1 MNMHIQQ
8 TARRLIL
15 PAALLL
21 IFSVINHDFLAPG
34 NIYALMQSFALLGL
48 VTLGISLTMIAGEF
62 DLSVGA
68 VSAVAGLVLVKT
80 GESHPVAGIVL
91 TLLAGAAIGLA
102 NGALIRTLRVS
113 SLVTTLGMM
122 ILLNGAAV
130 WLEGGQ
136 VLAYNNFDEAD
147 LLDRA
152 FAGIF
157 SLRSL
162 TTLVC
167 FMLATFMLSFT
178 RLGRDIR
185 AVGSNR
191 KAAEMAGSNVTFAL
205 YAAFTLSGILAAMTG
220 TLTSISLSTASS
232 RFGTDLVL
240 QAATAAIVGGVT
252 LSGGAG
258 SPVSI
263 ACGVITLTILNNGL
277 SLLGIPSAT
286 ILLLNGALLFIVL
299 ISDGRRR
306 RCQNFRVQGGS
317 RVTRM
322 LERIDPP

>member
-1 MNMHIQQ
+1 MNTHIQR
-8 TARRLIL
+8 TTWRLIL

-21 IFSVINHDFLAPG
+21 IFAIANHDFLSPG

-80 GESHPVAGIVL
+80 GEAHSVLGIVFA
-91 TLLAGAAIGLA
+91 LLAGAAIGLA
-102 NGALIRTLRVS
+102 NGALTRSLRVS
-113 SLVTTLGMM
+113 SLVTTLGSM
-122 ILLNGAAV
+122 ILLNGLAV

-136 VLAYNNFDEAD
+136 VLGYNNFDEAD
-147 LLDRA
+147 LLDQA
-152 FAGIF
+152 FAGIL
-157 SLRSL
+157 SLRSV
-162 TTLVC
+162 TTLAV
-167 FMLATFMLSFT
+167 FVLVALMLSFT

-185 AVGSNR
+185 AAGSHR
-191 KAAEMAGSNVTFAL
+191 KAAEMAGSNVSLAL
-205 YAAFTLSGILAAMTG
+205 YAAFILSGALAALTG
-220 TLTSISLSTASS
+220 VLTSISLSTASS

-252 LSGGAG
+252 LNGGVG
-258 SPVSI
+258 TPFGV

-286 ILLLNGALLFIVL
+286 ILLLNGALLFVVL
-299 ISDGRRR
+299 ISDGRGLLPRR
-306 RCQNFRVQGGS
+306 FASSFRRNS
-317 RVTRM
+317 RT
-322 LERIDPP
+322 